1 MVKTLSS
8 QQVKS
13 GQTKRIS
20 QRVESDTSSPSPD
33 STVSFKVLTILT
45 HYERYVQEEE
55 DTDDVIEDP
64 EPEGQISDSIAAYKP
79 KRNIRKLAHF
89 SDMLVAYAFPL
100 EVVEDSAPSTF
111 REVELSSESE
121 L

>member
-33 STVSFKVLTILT
+33 STVSFKVLTVLT

-64 EPEGQISDSIAAYKP
+64 DPDGQIPNSIATHKP
-79 KRNIRKLAHF
+79 KKIYRNL
-89 SDMLVAYAFPL
+89 LV
-100 EVVEDSAPSTF
+100 F
-111 REVELSSESE
+111 RI
-121 L
+121 